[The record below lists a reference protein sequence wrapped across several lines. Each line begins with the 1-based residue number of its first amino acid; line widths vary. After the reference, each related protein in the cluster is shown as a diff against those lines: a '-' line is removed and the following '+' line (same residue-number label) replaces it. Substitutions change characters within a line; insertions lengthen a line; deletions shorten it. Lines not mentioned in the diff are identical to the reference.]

1 MVSLSLLLSLFVL
14 AATAD
19 PAPPS
24 AVTCRGG
31 GSSRGA
37 GTAVSSVVEW
47 RGQLGDG
54 PRLSCGAAPPL
65 LTIITPYY
73 EVRA

>member
-1 MVSLSLLLSLFVL
+1 MASLSLCLLFVL
-14 AATAD
+14 AVTAD
-19 PAPPS
+19 PPAV
-24 AVTCRGG
+24 VTCRGG

-37 GTAVSSVVEW
+37 GTAISSVVEW
-47 RGQLGDG
+47 HGQLGDQ
-54 PRLSCGAAPPL
+54 PRLSCGAARPL